1 MWFFFFAGAAALGL
15 YLVSQPMSKT
25 LKSVPR
31 EIVALADAI
40 KKLAL
45 SLVSQPV
52 TETLGSVPGS
62 IIALANAIKQFEGWY
77 PGSRAYK
84 NNNPGNLKDA
94 DGRLV
99 PEKDWADDWGA
110 YKLDDKSF
118 YVFGTAEQGFAALVH
133 LLQVRV
139 RQHPEWSI
147 LNLFFSYAPP
157 SENDT
162 ATYAA
167 FVAKRVG
174 GDVNTKLGDLV

>member
-1 MWFFFFAGAAALGL
+1 MWFFFFAGVAALVF
-15 YLVSQPMSKT
+15 YVVSQPM
-25 LKSVPR
+25 
-31 EIVALADAI
+31 
-40 KKLAL
+40 
-45 SLVSQPV
+45 

-94 DGRLV
+94 DGRLI

-167 FVAKRVG
+167 FVAKHVG

>member
-1 MWFFFFAGAAALGL
+1 
-15 YLVSQPMSKT
+15 MSKT